1 MFDVPDKIADHVNL
15 LGSGVGEKINAHKFI
30 FDQYHQLELI
40 EPIEAEIVSQIRF
53 ICNFLGI
60 NICVLGNELTNFV
73 AIGIHLH
80 RDPKYAR
87 SSGARGIVLILTVV
101 GFLPV

>member
-15 LGSGVGEKINAHKFI
+15 LVSGVGEKINAHKFI

-40 EPIEAEIVSQIRF
+40 EPIKAEIVSQNRF

-60 NICVLGNELTNFV
+60 NICILGNEPTDFV
-73 AIGIHLH
+73 AIGIYFQ
-80 RDPKYAR
+80 RDW
-87 SSGARGIVLILTVV
+87 
-101 GFLPV
+101 